1 MKLIIGGAY
10 QGKLRYACEKFN
22 LKEDDILFC
31 LEQNLEGKRA
41 ISGFHLLVRQWLKN
55 GLEPLEE
62 TKKISTEIIICDE
75 VGNGIV
81 PMDAFE
87 RQWREEC
94 GRCCTLLA
102 QNADTVTRVFCSIPT
117 KIKG

>member
-1 MKLIIGGAY
+1 MELIIGGAF
-10 QGKLRYACEKFN
+10 QGKLKYAREKFN
-22 LKEDDILFC
+22 LKEDDILFS
-31 LEQNLEGKRA
+31 LEQNAEGKRA
-41 ISGFHLLVRQWLKN
+41 ISGFHLFVRQWLKN
-55 GLEPLEE
+55 GFDPLEE
-62 TKKISTEIIICDE
+62 TKKISAEIIISDE

-81 PMDAFE
+81 PIDAFE

-102 QNADTVTRVFCSIPT
+102 EKADTVTRVFCSIPT

>member
-1 MKLIIGGAY
+1 MELIIGGAY
-10 QGKLRYACEKFN
+10 QGKFRYACEKFN
-22 LKEDDILFC
+22 LKEEEILFC
-31 LEQNLEGKRA
+31 LDQNAEGKRA
-41 ISGFHLLVRQWLKN
+41 ICGFHLLVRQWLIN

-62 TKKISTEIIICDE
+62 TKSISAEIIISDE
-75 VGNGIV
+75 IGNGIV

-94 GRCCTLLA
+94 GRCCIILA
-102 QNADTVTRVFCSIPT
+102 KKADTVTRIFCSIPT

>member
-1 MKLIIGGAY
+1 MEFIIGGAY
-10 QGKLRYACEKFN
+10 QGKLRYAREKFN
-22 LKEDDILFC
+22 LKEEEILFC
-31 LEQNLEGKRA
+31 LDQNAEGKKA
-41 ISGFHLLVRQWLKN
+41 ICGFHLLVRQWLIN

-62 TKKISTEIIICDE
+62 TKKIYAEIVISDE
-75 VGNGIV
+75 IGNGIV

-102 QNADTVTRVFCSIPT
+102 QKANTVTRIFCSIPT